1 MDTPFAL
8 ISSAINV
15 VVTGLFAAVV
25 LRQYLRRHRSY
36 QLYWFV
42 GLLMAFIATLAY
54 VFMLRVQPTSYNGII
69 LFHTYYIL
77 GVLTPA
83 WLGLGS
89 IALISSPRITTLC
102 LTFLYLLS
110 GATTA

>member
-42 GLLMAFIATLAY
+42 GY
-54 VFMLRVQPTSYNGII
+54 
-69 LFHTYYIL
+69 
-77 GVLTPA
+77 
-83 WLGLGS
+83 
-89 IALISSPRITTLC
+89 
-102 LTFLYLLS
+102 
-110 GATTA
+110 